1 MSFHIDPPAEAQYL
15 FRVIAWGSDYRDGV
29 AAKDGDSWSNELS
42 PDTAGARAITSQI
55 QHLHKLMLGEDLAS
69 TDPEI
74 SAVYQL
80 LVETWQSA
88 KHTQTTDEAWSS
100 PMRNAY
106 SRGRLIKMN
115 GTPWAMTRTK

>member
-1 MSFHIDPPAEAQYL
+1 MTATVGAT
-15 FRVIAWGSDYRDGV
+15 
-29 AAKDGDSWSNELS
+29 ELS

-80 LVETWQSA
+80 LVETWQER
-88 KHTQTTDEAWSS
+88 KTHTDNGRAWSS
-100 PMRNAY
+100 PNEECVFPRQIDQDEWNTLGNDSDQMIYAWTSVMHY
-106 SRGRLIKMN
+106 YL
-115 GTPWAMTRTK
+115 THFDYLHE